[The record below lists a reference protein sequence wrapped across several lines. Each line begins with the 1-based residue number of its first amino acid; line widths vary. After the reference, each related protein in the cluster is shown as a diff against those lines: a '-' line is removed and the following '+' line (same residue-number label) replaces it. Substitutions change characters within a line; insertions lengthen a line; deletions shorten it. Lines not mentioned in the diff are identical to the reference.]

1 MTPPPRPLGGD
12 LGIPEKVLETEPT
25 VTPEKAV
32 DLTPPS
38 SKAVSN
44 LPSDISNKVSN
55 PSIVVFVES
64 IADDP
69 DDVTEPGKKS
79 KPKSNIVEVTNS
91 PSFWRPDLQSNP
103 LLGTYSYKPW
113 QIQEG
118 GQKRTPTGPRHL

>member
-1 MTPPPRPLGGD
+1 MHDEFVTSFAGWIGGD
-12 LGIPEKVLETEPT
+12 LGIPEKVFETEPT

-32 DLTPPS
+32 DLAPPS

-79 KPKSNIVEVTNS
+79 KPKSNIEEVTNS
-91 PSFWRPDLQSNP
+91 PSKIS
-103 LLGTYSYKPW
+103 
-113 QIQEG
+113 
-118 GQKRTPTGPRHL
+118 